1 MTAIIWILRF
11 VVFAVLILFAIQNTA
26 PVNLKLAADYQ
37 WEAPLVVVLL
47 VFFAAGTFLGM
58 LALVGKLYR
67 QNREIARL
75 QREVERAEIARVEKL
90 MQAPAAATTV
100 STVDTPTQA

>member
-11 VVFAVLILFAIQNTA
+11 VVFAVLILFAIQNTEL
-26 PVNLKLAADYQ
+26 VNLKLAADYQ

-47 VFFAAGTFLGM
+47 IFFAAGTFLGM

-67 QNREIARL
+67 QGREITRKEANRRASSRRRAPFSITPSAAR
-75 QREVERAEIARVEKL
+75 
-90 MQAPAAATTV
+90 
-100 STVDTPTQA
+100 